1 MGCPGLMPAWEYK
14 RLYEDECRRSELYR
28 RKFEVLWRMTLEH
41 ADDADAI
48 AACGSVDE
56 LEEVPWAR
64 EAR

>member
-1 MGCPGLMPAWEYK
+1 MGDAGLMPAWEYK
-14 RLYEDECRRSELYR
+14 RLYEEECRKSELYR

-48 AACGSVDE
+48 AVCRSVEE

-64 EAR
+64 EDR